1 MKKFFNLKD
10 SLIAFLISLF
20 TIFLKGVIH
29 INSQQIPSM
38 RTYSGGFPIAW
49 FEFYYPKDVP
59 LTVNYVINHLSNH
72 YLIELLALFLNTAFF
87 IFVLRS
93 LRQLY
98 HRLRSQ

>member
-1 MKKFFNLKD
+1 MRDQNL
-10 SLIAFLISLF
+10 SPCLVPLS
-20 TIFLKGVIH
+20 
-29 INSQQIPSM
+29 NC
-38 RTYSGGFPIAW
+38 GFPIAW
-49 FEFYYPKDVP
+49 FEFYYPKDVT